1 MKRHFTLLTTLFI
14 VMTTATGWSQR
25 LPKIQGSGVLK
36 VTSVTLEEEFNTVLI
51 DGDIE
56 VELVQARKNG
66 YSVESD
72 DNLINAIEFNVENK
86 KLHVYLTHRITK
98 KKEFKVTL
106 KVNDIERIELKDGAK
121 MNSQN
126 TLKGE
131 VLTLV
136 AGKST
141 KYDLDVA
148 HEEAVDVEMYS
159 DAEGTLKI
167 ASKESEVKLDDRASL
182 KMYTVLDLIT
192 AQVKNSAELELDGT
206 IQKATL
212 EIKEGA
218 KITAKKAAFSEVDIN
233 LSNNADVTINAKE
246 TITLYAQDSSVLQV
260 YGDPKIIISGLKNKA
275 KILKK
280 E

>member
-1 MKRHFTLLTTLFI
+1 MKRHFTLLTTLLI

>member
-1 MKRHFTLLTTLFI
+1 MKRHFTLLTTLLI

-56 VELVQARKNG
+56 VELMQARKNG

-192 AQVKNSAELELDGT
+192 AEVKNSAELELDGT

>member
-1 MKRHFTLLTTLFI
+1 MKRHFTLLTTLLI

-66 YSVESD
+66 YSIESD

-192 AQVKNSAELELDGT
+192 AEVKNSAELELDGT

>member
-1 MKRHFTLLTTLFI
+1 MKRHFTLLTTLLI

-36 VTSVTLEEEFNTVLI
+36 VTSVTLEEKFNTVLI

-66 YSVESD
+66 YSIESD

-192 AQVKNSAELELDGT
+192 AEVKNSAELELDGT

>member
-1 MKRHFTLLTTLFI
+1 MKRHFTLLTTLLI

-233 LSNNADVTINAKE
+233 LSNNADVVINAKE

>member
-1 MKRHFTLLTTLFI
+1 MKRHFTLLTTLLI

-36 VTSVTLEEEFNTVLI
+36 VTSVTLEEEFNTILI

-192 AQVKNSAELELDGT
+192 AEVKNSAELELDGT

-233 LSNNADVTINAKE
+233 LSNNADVIINAKE

>member
-1 MKRHFTLLTTLFI
+1 MKRHFTLLTTLLI
-14 VMTTATGWSQR
+14 VMITATGWSQR

-56 VELVQARKNG
+56 VELMQARKNG

-192 AQVKNSAELELDGT
+192 AEVKNSAELELDGT

>member
-1 MKRHFTLLTTLFI
+1 MKRHFTLLTTLLI

-36 VTSVTLEEEFNTVLI
+36 VTSVTLEEKFNTVLI

-233 LSNNADVTINAKE
+233 LSNNADVVINAKE

>member
-1 MKRHFTLLTTLFI
+1 MKRHFTLLTTLLI

-56 VELVQARKNG
+56 VELVQARK
-66 YSVESD
+66 
-72 DNLINAIEFNVENK
+72 K
-86 KLHVYLTHRITK
+86 
-98 KKEFKVTL
+98 
-106 KVNDIERIELKDGAK
+106 K

-192 AQVKNSAELELDGT
+192 AEVKNSAELELDGT

>member
-14 VMTTATGWSQR
+14 VMTTATGWSQK
-25 LPKIQGSGVLK
+25 LPKIQGSGILK
-36 VTSVTLEEEFNTVLI
+36 VTSVTLEEKFDFVLI

-56 VELVQARKNG
+56 VELVQGRKNG
-66 YSVESD
+66 YSIESD
-72 DNLINAIEFNVENK
+72 DNLVHAVEFNVENK

-98 KKEFKVTL
+98 KKKFKITL

-121 MNSQN
+121 MKSQN
-126 TLKGE
+126 AIEGE
-131 VLTLV
+131 VLTLI

-148 HEEAVDVEMYS
+148 HEEAVNVEMYS
-159 DAEGTLKI
+159 DAEGVLKV
-167 ASKESEVKLDDRASL
+167 ASKASEVKLDDRAKL
-182 KMYTVLDLIT
+182 EMYTVLESIT
-192 AQVKNSAELELDGT
+192 AEVKSSAELELDGT

-212 EIKEGA
+212 EIKKDA
-218 KITAKKAAFSEVDIN
+218 KIIAKKAAFSEVDIN
-233 LSNNADVTINAKE
+233 LSNSADVTINAKE
-246 TITLYAQDSSVLQV
+246 TITLYAQDSSVLQI

>member
-1 MKRHFTLLTTLFI
+1 MKRHFTLLTTLLI

-36 VTSVTLEEEFNTVLI
+36 VTSVTLEEEFNTILI

-233 LSNNADVTINAKE
+233 LSNNADVIINAKE

>member
-1 MKRHFTLLTTLFI
+1 MKRHFTLLTTLLI

-56 VELVQARKNG
+56 VELMQARKNG

-106 KVNDIERIELKDGAK
+106 KVNDIERIELKDGAR

>member
-1 MKRHFTLLTTLFI
+1 MKRHFTLLTTLLI

-56 VELVQARKNG
+56 VELMQARKNG

>member
-1 MKRHFTLLTTLFI
+1 MKRHFTLLTTLLI
-14 VMTTATGWSQR
+14 VMITATGWSQR

-56 VELVQARKNG
+56 VELMQARKNG

-98 KKEFKVTL
+98 KKKFKVTL

-192 AQVKNSAELELDGT
+192 AEVKNSAELELDGT